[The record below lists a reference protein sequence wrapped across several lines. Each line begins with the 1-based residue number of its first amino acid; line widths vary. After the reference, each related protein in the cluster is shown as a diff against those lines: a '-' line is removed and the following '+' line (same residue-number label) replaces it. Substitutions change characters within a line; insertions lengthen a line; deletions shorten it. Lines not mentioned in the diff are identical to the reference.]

1 MFISKCI
8 VIPLTF
14 ANASTQ
20 VALFRLGWLYSEFS
34 LQWIF
39 QFVPKQQRYLPTDGH
54 MVLRY
59 QRGEGEGIFGQF
71 ALVVCLELNTFETG
85 L

>member
-1 MFISKCI
+1 
-8 VIPLTF
+8 
-14 ANASTQ
+14 
-20 VALFRLGWLYSEFS
+20 
-34 LQWIF
+34 
-39 QFVPKQQRYLPTDGH
+39 

-71 ALVVCLELNTFETG
+71 ALVVCLELNTFGTG